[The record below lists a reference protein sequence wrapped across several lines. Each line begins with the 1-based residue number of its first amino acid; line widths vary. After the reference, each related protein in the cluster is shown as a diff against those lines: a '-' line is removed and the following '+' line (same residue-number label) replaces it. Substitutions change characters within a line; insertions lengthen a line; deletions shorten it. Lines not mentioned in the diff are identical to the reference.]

1 MFEKAIL
8 FDEALRET
16 LFSTSEWSVQSVFDK
31 SINLQNEKKNELILV
46 CGLDYPK
53 LPHAIYV
60 EKECLQSL
68 IKTTMKNER
77 VKITSGWV
85 RIGKTQLSL
94 HNSDHY
100 SSVFESES
108 KLNSASVK
116 KLFGYLHQVT
126 DLNGFSFPLSE
137 LGCVKDFN
145 SRWEMDAL
153 KKIVC
158 GIEREQT
165 SGIDYLLGR
174 GKGLTPSGDDMLI
187 GCLAADLF
195 YKRLNSYFKKTLKLK
210 LHGEPVLTTTVSIHY
225 LNCALQ
231 KKWNEPI
238 HHLIQVLSND
248 STENEIEEIIQNII
262 RIGHTSGLDMLT
274 GFAATMILF
283 DKNEGGR
290 KWLNV

>member
-53 LPHAIYV
+53 LPQAIYV
-60 EKECLQSL
+60 EKECLQTL
-68 IKTTMKNER
+68 IKTTMKNDK
-77 VKITSGWV
+77 VKIAGGWV
-85 RIGKTQLSL
+85 RIGNTQLSL

-108 KLNSASVK
+108 KLNSASVE
-116 KLFGYLHQVT
+116 KLFHYLHQVT
-126 DLNGFSFPLSE
+126 DLNGFSFSLSE
-137 LGCVKDFN
+137 LGYAKDFN
-145 SRWEMDAL
+145 SRWELDAL
-153 KKIVC
+153 KKIAC
-158 GIEREQT
+158 GNEREQT
-165 SGIDYLLGR
+165 SGLDYLLGR

-195 YKRLNSYFKKTLKLK
+195 YKKLNPFFKETLKLK
-210 LHGEPVLTTTVSIHY
+210 LNGEPIRTTTVSIHY

-238 HHLIQVLSND
+238 HHLIQVLSKD
-248 STENEIEEIIQNII
+248 STENEIEEVTQSII

-274 GFAATMILF
+274 GFAATMMLF
-283 DKNEGGR
+283 GKIKEEEDG
-290 KWLNV
+290 